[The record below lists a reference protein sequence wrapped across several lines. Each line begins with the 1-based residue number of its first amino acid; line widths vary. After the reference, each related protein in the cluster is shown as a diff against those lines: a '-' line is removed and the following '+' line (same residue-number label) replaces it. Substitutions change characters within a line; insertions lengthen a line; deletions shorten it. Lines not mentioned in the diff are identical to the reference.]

1 MTPVSFTVGAM
12 DLTTSI
18 PDTAVWWSCAGCGVD
33 VELPAAEIAGF
44 LQPCPDCPGHLHE
57 TWRSE
62 PGAA

>member
-1 MTPVSFTVGAM
+1 M
-12 DLTTSI
+12 DLTTSV

-44 LQPCPDCPGHLHE
+44 LQPCPDCPGLLHE
-57 TWRSE
+57 GWRSE